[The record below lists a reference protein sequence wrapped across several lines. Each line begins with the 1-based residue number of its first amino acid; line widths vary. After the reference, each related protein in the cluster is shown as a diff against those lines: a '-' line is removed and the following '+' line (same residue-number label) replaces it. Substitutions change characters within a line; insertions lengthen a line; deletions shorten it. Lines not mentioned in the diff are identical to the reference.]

1 MERIASFSV
10 DHTKLPVGMYLSRT
24 DFGDIDTYD
33 VRMKAPNAGEY
44 LSTGAAHTFE
54 HLFATYARNSRFGPH
69 VVYIGP
75 MGCRTGCYLLVKGL
89 PRVDAI
95 ALAREAMEFVRDFTG
110 EIPGAKLEEC
120 GNYQDH
126 DLPAAKRVAAEM
138 AETLRGWTEEQLQ
151 YAAYLA

>member
-24 DFGDIDTYD
+24 DFDDIDTYD
-33 VRMKAPNAGEY
+33 VRMKVPNSGDY

-75 MGCRTGCYLLVKGL
+75 MGCRTGCYMLVKDL
-89 PRVDAI
+89 PRQDAI
-95 ALAREAMEFVRDFTG
+95 ALAHEAMEFVRDFTG

-138 AETLRGWTEEQLQ
+138 AETLRGWTVEQLQ
-151 YAAYLA
+151 YAAYLV